1 MKNPERR
8 AWTASFTHVD
18 IVDDPSIIQS
28 HFAYSIAKQGDL
40 NAAMQLVHDTMPS
53 ELIKRFFEKYQQQQ
67 PLLAGV
73 QAIEGV
79 SVNCIPQ
86 AMIAWIAKHTGF
98 KPEDSLVQIN
108 RVSHTK
114 ASGWHRLAYPALFD
128 GIIQPEK
135 TYVLIDDFIGQGG
148 TLANLRGLIEAHG
161 GKVIGALA
169 LTGKAYS
176 SILALTDNTLQALRA
191 KHGDL
196 EPWWRSQ
203 FGFSFDALTESEARY
218 LERAEDADTIR
229 NRLAAAKQKSHA

>member
-1 MKNPERR
+1 
-8 AWTASFTHVD
+8 
-18 IVDDPSIIQS
+18 
-28 HFAYSIAKQGDL
+28 
-40 NAAMQLVHDTMPS
+40 
-53 ELIKRFFEKYQQQQ
+53 
-67 PLLAGV
+67 
-73 QAIEGV
+73 
-79 SVNCIPQ
+79 
-86 AMIAWIAKHTGF
+86 MIAWLVKHTGF
-98 KPEDSLVQIN
+98 KSENSLVQIN

-114 ASGWHRLAYPALFD
+114 SSGWHRLAYQALFD

-135 TYVLIDDFIGQGG
+135 AYVLIDDFIGQGG

-161 GKVIGALA
+161 GKVVGALA

-196 EPWWRSQ
+196 EPWWRSN